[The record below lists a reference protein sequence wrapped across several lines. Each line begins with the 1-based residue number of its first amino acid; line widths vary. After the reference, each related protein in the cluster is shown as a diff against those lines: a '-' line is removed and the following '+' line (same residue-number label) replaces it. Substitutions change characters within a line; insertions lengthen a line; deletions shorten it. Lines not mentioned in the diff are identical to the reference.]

1 MNITDFQIIQSLSTV
16 FVILS
21 IIGLAIYGLTKLDI
35 DWSNDNF
42 GDRNNNNIYET
53 NKTKTELPKPTVES
67 KEIPTSQPK
76 KKIVLAPQYFYI
88 NLNNKRNITEEKV
101 KLLLIDKIGMENI
114 NLIKEDTPIIICG
127 EKTYTKY
134 RKNRPYKQTVTV
146 MTVKSSRKDL
156 LATSESAEAKKHE
169 RNKTNNP
176 SLRLAVMERDNYTC
190 QICGKVMR
198 DKVGLQIDH
207 IIPINKGRK
216 TVKDNLQVLCNICN
230 GRKSDIM

>member
-1 MNITDFQIIQSLSTV
+1 MNIVGFEIIQNLSTV
-16 FVILS
+16 FTILV
-21 IIGLAIYGLTKLDI
+21 LVALVIYGLEKFDTNSSKHNSTNEINNQDMCKAQKSAEI
-35 DWSNDNF
+35 DF
-42 GDRNNNNIYET
+42 
-53 NKTKTELPKPTVES
+53 KTEEPKTTP
-67 KEIPTSQPK
+67 QPK
-76 KKIVLAPQYFYI
+76 KKTVPTPQYFYV
-88 NLNNKRNITEEKV
+88 NLNNKKNITEEKV

-114 NLIKEDTPIIICG
+114 NLIEEDTPLIIYG

-156 LATSESAEAKKHE
+156 VAINESAAAKKHE
-169 RNKTNNP
+169 RNKTNNS

-207 IIPINKGRK
+207 IIPINKGGK
-216 TVKDNLQVLCNICN
+216 TVIDNLQVLCNICN
-230 GRKSDIM
+230 GRKSDKM